1 MSVPIKVAII
11 DDHTITREG
20 IKKLL
25 TQDFTNRFHVVG
37 DFANGKEFLNFLKK
51 DTCDVALMDIH
62 MPVKSGDSTIDVLS
76 NSHPDVSV
84 VVLSMLTMDYMIE
97 KVIAAGAKG
106 YLPKEANISEIKNA
120 LVTVSQ
126 KKMFYNELVS
136 VEKLRM
142 FKDRKKTTGELSTQE
157 RIVMSYLIAGQKN
170 SEIAEAL
177 NISAATVKKHKEH
190 ILKKTKCERTGQL
203 FKYAYHMGL
212 LDFHDKQN
220 LKSLK

>member
-120 LVTVSQ
+120 LVTGSQ
-126 KKMFYNELVS
+126 
-136 VEKLRM
+136 
-142 FKDRKKTTGELSTQE
+142 
-157 RIVMSYLIAGQKN
+157 
-170 SEIAEAL
+170 
-177 NISAATVKKHKEH
+177 
-190 ILKKTKCERTGQL
+190 
-203 FKYAYHMGL
+203 
-212 LDFHDKQN
+212 
-220 LKSLK
+220 